1 MPGQGAG
8 GEDDAVGINAA
19 IVSARSHSRL
29 AGVCKSG
36 VQLMNALY
44 GISTPI
50 GISDISLAPGS
61 YPNSTPFIIG
71 EGRGTTF
78 INDNAAMNA
87 M

>member
-1 MPGQGAG
+1 LPGQGAG
-8 GEDDAVGINAA
+8 GKDDAVGINAA

-36 VQLMNALY
+36 VQLMDALY
-44 GISTPI
+44 GVSTPI

-61 YPNSTPFIIG
+61 YPNSTPLIIG
-71 EGRGTTF
+71 EGRDTTS
-78 INDNAAMNA
+78 INANAAKNA